1 MTQHLRPSDTT
12 HRAHR
17 PHGADTLAVPTGLGL
32 SPAEPTT
39 LREEGVV

>member
-17 PHGADTLAVPTGLGL
+17 PHAANTHTLPTSLGL
-32 SPAEPTT
+32 TPAEPTT
-39 LREEGVV
+39 LRKEGAV